1 MSTLSTTHIRN
12 LLNFFNS
19 IIDQRDPLGIFQG
32 QIEQFERNFTTPTQP
47 LYLYIDL
54 PKEDPPTPFTK
65 STFTLASPHPLTP
78 PGLLLE
84 VYCPC
89 IYMGSSG
96 VVLPRG
102 IEFSAST
109 SSIPPTRRVSFPVQA
124 KECKGMD
131 EKECKNNP
139 DICTYRSFR
148 GGKRRCA
155 ARWGTLK
162 PGASK
167 LLRRLL
173 DEFKPRVLEYLPD
186 LIGTIPRRCT
196 HVLPQDH
203 VDLTPYTH
211 LEVVKRFTIT
221 EDTNFS
227 RSLVSIV
234 GGGVRLVGNMIDK
247 FCNLTLF
254 NSPVDRWDV
263 SQVTHMSQMFH
274 GAIAFNQPLEIWNVS
289 GVTDMYGMFQIT
301 EAFNQPLEGW
311 NVSQV
316 TRMSQLFNRATAFN
330 QPLEQ
335 WNVSGVTNMSR
346 MFCRASIFNQPLEQ
360 WNVSGVTNTRGMFS
374 GATSFNQPLGGWN
387 TSMVEI
393 MDHMFEGATTFN
405 QPIGQWDVSG
415 VKFIYTMFKGTT
427 AFNQPLGQ
435 WNVSRVNDMYGMF
448 QYATTFNQPLEQW
461 NVSGVKS
468 MIDMFLGATTF
479 NQPLEG
485 WNVNRDTNHDDMFD
499 GSGMDSLPSWYS
511 L

>member
-89 IYMGSSG
+89 IDMGSSG

-102 IEFSAST
+102 IEFSAPT
-109 SSIPPTRRVSFPVQA
+109 SSIPPTRRVYFPVQA

-139 DICTYRSFR
+139 DICTYRRFK
-148 GGKRRCA
+148 GDKWGCA
-155 ARWGTLK
+155 ARRGTVK
-162 PGASK
+162 SGASK
-167 LLRRLL
+167 LRRRLL

-186 LIGTIPRRCT
+186 LIGTIQRRCT
-196 HVLPQDH
+196 HVLPHDH

-234 GGGVRLVGNMIDK
+234 GGGVRLVGNMIYK
-247 FCNLTLF
+247 FWNLTLF

-263 SQVTHMSQMFH
+263 SKVTHMSRMFH

-301 EAFNQPLEGW
+301 EAFNQPLEEW
-311 NVSQV
+311 NVSGV
-316 TRMSQLFNRATAFN
+316 AHMDYMFWEATAFN

-335 WNVSGVTNMSR
+335 WNVSGVTDMHS
-346 MFCRASIFNQPLEQ
+346 MFQEATTFNQPLER
-360 WNVSGVTNTRGMFS
+360 WNVSGVTDMHSMFS
-374 GATSFNQPLGGWN
+374 DAIAFNQPLERWDVSGV
-387 TSMVEI
+387 TDMHSMFSE
-393 MDHMFEGATTFN
+393 ATTFN

-415 VKFIYTMFKGTT
+415 VTDMSYMFSRASNFNKPIGEWNTRTVIYMD
-427 AFNQPLGQ
+427 N
-435 WNVSRVNDMYGMF
+435 
-448 QYATTFNQPLEQW
+448 
-461 NVSGVKS
+461 
-468 MIDMFLGATTF
+468 
-479 NQPLEG
+479 
-485 WNVNRDTNHDDMFD
+485 MFD
-499 GSGMDSLPSWYS
+499 GSGMENIPQWYTDFYNGYW
-511 L
+511 